1 MGTNGK
7 VFTEFSEL
15 FRAGEMERACR
26 TYMHPDLEIHEP
38 PSLPQ
43 GGVFRGW
50 DAPIRITKIYT
61 SIWDIEVGPLEMCE
75 AGDLLIWRA
84 MFTWKS
90 KKTGKSVTAP
100 AVEVNYFQDGKTVRM
115 EVFHHDTQGM
125 LDTLK

>member
-1 MGTNGK
+1 MGPHAKT
-7 VFTEFSEL
+7 FEEFSGL
-15 FRAGEMERACR
+15 FRSGKMEEACR
-26 TYMHPDLEIHEP
+26 KYMHPDLEIHEP

-50 DAPIRITKIYT
+50 DAPIQVTKIYT
-61 SIWDIEVGPLEMCE
+61 GIWDIEVGPLEMCE
-75 AGDLLIWRA
+75 AGNLLIWRA
-84 MFTWKS
+84 VFTWKS

-100 AVEVNYFQDGKTVRM
+100 AVEVNYFKDGKTVRM